1 MFVSK
6 QLVLQLPLLFAV
18 CLSFSITLSLGH
30 RFVLRCDP
38 EILRSLI
45 MLRSVSLSWE
55 LSHLSTVLGWLWES
69 LLVLTWATFDSS
81 YCCAGQE

>member
-1 MFVSK
+1 
-6 QLVLQLPLLFAV
+6 
-18 CLSFSITLSLGH
+18 
-30 RFVLRCDP
+30 
-38 EILRSLI
+38 

-81 YCCAGQE
+81 YCCAGKE